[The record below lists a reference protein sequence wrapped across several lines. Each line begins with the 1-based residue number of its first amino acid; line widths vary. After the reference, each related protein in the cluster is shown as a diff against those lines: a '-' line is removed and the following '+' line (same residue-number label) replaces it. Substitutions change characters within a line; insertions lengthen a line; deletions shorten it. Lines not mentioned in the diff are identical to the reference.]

1 MNISTPAGASLHTM
15 RITLIILTEI
25 VKEIEFLAEFLST
38 REGKPV
44 TTDDV
49 IDTLI
54 TGNCKLS
61 EGPPLYS
68 HSRQSTGIRE
78 ASKRRLEVTLYPDTY
93 QRITALQESLRETA
107 ERVNPY
113 ADVDYS
119 IGNLIYGLIT
129 GNYTYPTG
137 PEEPSQAPEDTTRP
151 AEDPNLSRE
160 LWKAPGRLPSD

>member
-1 MNISTPAGASLHTM
+1 M
-15 RITLIILTEI
+15 RITLIISTEI

-68 HSRQSTGIRE
+68 HNRQSTGTRE

-119 IGNLIYGLIT
+119 IGNLIYGLIM
-129 GNYTYPTG
+129 GNYTYPVG
-137 PEEPSQAPEDTTRP
+137 PEEPSQAPEDTFQSP
-151 AEDPNLSRE
+151 EDPTPSYE
-160 LWKAPGRLPSD
+160 LWKAPGRLSSD

>member
-1 MNISTPAGASLHTM
+1 M
-15 RITLIILTEI
+15 RITLIISTEI

-49 IDTLI
+49 IDSLI

-68 HSRQSTGIRE
+68 HSRQSTGTRE
-78 ASKRRLEVTLYPDTY
+78 ASKRRLEATLFPDTY

-119 IGNLIYGLIT
+119 IGNLIYGLIM
-129 GNYTYPTG
+129 GNYSF
-137 PEEPSQAPEDTTRP
+137 PEEIPVDAEGISQDREDALQS
-151 AEDPNLSRE
+151 AEDLTPNPE
-160 LWKAPGRLPSD
+160 QWGQPGRLPFG

>member
-1 MNISTPAGASLHTM
+1 MKT
-15 RITLIILTEI
+15 TLIILIEI
-25 VKEIEFLAEFLST
+25 AKEIEFLAEFLTS

-68 HSRQSTGIRE
+68 HSRQSVSTRE
-78 ASKRRLEVTLYPDTY
+78 ATKRRLEVTLYPDTY

-119 IGNLIYGLIT
+119 IGNLIYGLIM
-129 GNYTYPTG
+129 GNYTYPVG
-137 PEEPSQAPEDTTRP
+137 SAEPSQAPEDTP
-151 AEDPNLSRE
+151 QPDEDPTLSRE
-160 LWKAPGRLPSD
+160 VWEAPGRLPSD

>member
-1 MNISTPAGASLHTM
+1 MKT
-15 RITLIILTEI
+15 TLIISTEI
-25 VKEIEFLAEFLST
+25 VKEIEFLAEFLTS

-44 TTDDV
+44 TTDDA

-54 TGNCKLS
+54 IGNCKLS

-68 HSRQSTGIRE
+68 HSRQSTGTRE
-78 ASKRRLEVTLYPDTY
+78 ATKRRLDVTLSSETY
-93 QRITALQESLRETA
+93 QRIVELQKSLRELA

-129 GNYTYPTG
+129 GKYTYPIG
-137 PEEPSQAPEDTTRP
+137 PEEHSQAPEDTTRP
-151 AEDPNLSRE
+151 AEYLAPSRE
-160 LWKAPGRLPSD
+160 VWEAPGRLTSD

>member
-1 MNISTPAGASLHTM
+1 M

-25 VKEIEFLAEFLST
+25 VKEIEFLAEFLTS

-68 HSRQSTGIRE
+68 HSRQSTHTLARATGTRE
-78 ASKRRLEVTLYPDTY
+78 ASKRRLEVTLFPETY
-93 QRITALQESLRETA
+93 HRIVELQKSLKDLA

-129 GNYTYPTG
+129 GNYTYPVG
-137 PEEPSQAPEDTTRP
+137 PEEPSQAPEDTTQP